1 MGVVNITPDSFS
13 DGGRFF
19 GVREALTQAR
29 RLADEGA
36 AIIDIGGES
45 TRPGAELVSE
55 DEELRRVMPV
65 LEKLDGLCV
74 SVDSRRPKI
83 MRAALEAGASM
94 INDVD
99 ALTAPG
105 AMEAVANSRCA
116 VCLMHKKGE
125 PATMQRDPH
134 YDDVVR
140 EVREFLKSRV
150 HAARAAGIAAERIT
164 VDPGFGFGKTAAHNL
179 TLLKNLAAL
188 SDLPIVAVKAGRTAS
203 GVRAASS
210 HTGALA
216 SEDRVIDAFFEKHG
230 IWRAADPQEL
240 VAAGQLYLQG
250 GRPRGRRSARS
261 RLGRQRRR
269 RDRRRRGGWCRGHGE
284 RRRGRRIEQQRELA
298 HQPARRPVELE
309 DHVDER
315 LLDDTLTRQAQ
326 IRPTIGT
333 TLQRE
338 RSVDER
344 RVVVDARRAER
355 VRRGNAHAQAG
366 RFLGR
371 DRTHL
376 DLGAQRLAERRLHR
390 QPPETQGLRIERHP
404 GGSGHHRR
412 GDGIEG
418 PRGPMSDDAL
428 HSLLQGDSPIQRRRP
443 RPAQR
448 MHPRDEPVGARG
460 FLKKSQ

>member
-1 MGVVNITPDSFS
+1 MGRRLIAGRFEFALERPLIMGVVNITPDSFS

-29 RLADEGA
+29 RLAEEGA
-36 AIIDIGGES
+36 VIIDIGGES

-83 MRAALEAGASM
+83 MKAALEAGASM

-179 TLLKNLAAL
+179 TLLKNLATL
-188 SDLPIVAVKAGRTAS
+188 SDLPIVAGLSRKSTLGRITGRAVEDRLAGS
-203 GVRAASS
+203 L
-210 HTGALA
+210 ALA
-216 SEDRVIDAFFEKHG
+216 
-230 IWRAADPQEL
+230 L
-240 VAAGQLYLQG
+240 
-250 GRPRGRRSARS
+250 
-261 RLGRQRRR
+261 
-269 RDRRRRGGWCRGHGE
+269 
-284 RRRGRRIEQQRELA
+284 LA
-298 HQPARRPVELE
+298 L
-309 DHVDER
+309 
-315 LLDDTLTRQAQ
+315 
-326 IRPTIGT
+326 
-333 TLQRE
+333 
-338 RSVDER
+338 
-344 RVVVDARRAER
+344 
-355 VRRGNAHAQAG
+355 QAG
-366 RFLGR
+366 AAILRVHDVKETR
-371 DRTHL
+371 DVIAVWQAYTR
-376 DLGAQRLAERRLHR
+376 E
-390 QPPETQGLRIERHP
+390 
-404 GGSGHHRR
+404 S
-412 GDGIEG
+412 
-418 PRGPMSDDAL
+418 
-428 HSLLQGDSPIQRRRP
+428 
-443 RPAQR
+443 
-448 MHPRDEPVGARG
+448 
-460 FLKKSQ
+460 